1 MERSMTVHK
10 PHVEHDTAVTAP
22 EGSALP
28 RPAPPPDAT
37 AAEASA
43 TSPSASSVV
52 APCGSRRKRRPKF
65 VL

>member
-1 MERSMTVHK
+1 MTDRQS
-10 PHVEHDTAVTAP
+10 HVDQEAAVTAP
-22 EGSALP
+22 EGSALS
-28 RPAPPPDAT
+28 RPAPPPEAT

-43 TSPSASSVV
+43 TSPSASPVV